1 MSTSK
6 KLELFW
12 FLPTSGDGPYL
23 GSSQGHRPAD
33 YDYLRQIAVAA
44 DRLGYGGILLPTGP
58 HCEDGWTYAA
68 ALAPFTERLRF
79 LVALRPGILTPA
91 LAARQ
96 AAALDRISNGRL
108 LLNVVTGGNPAELA
122 MDGVTLPHDERYAQT
137 NEFLTIWR
145 HLFDGRVT
153 DFAGRYLT
161 TVGGRLSFDSVQR
174 PYPPLW
180 FGGSSDAGLDVAAE
194 HADVY
199 LTWAEPPAAIA
210 EKLAAARARAATQ
223 GRKLRFGLR
232 VHLIVRETEADAW
245 AAAEQLISK
254 LSDDTIARTQ
264 QRMLADLD
272 SEGQRRQMALH
283 QGRRDRLEVSPN
295 LWAGVGLV
303 RHGAGTALVGS
314 PVTVAARLR
323 EYQALGIETIIASG
337 YPHLEE
343 AYRVAELLFPA
354 LGIGRVSAT
363 PAGREFRTAQWQAGR
378 TWSTAA
384 DPKVAATETEP
395 RVAAVGAATS
405 GAARARTAARAL
417 TPGAPAA
424 GAQVAGAQA
433 AGAHAAGE

>member
-405 GAARARTAARAL
+405 GAARARTAASAL